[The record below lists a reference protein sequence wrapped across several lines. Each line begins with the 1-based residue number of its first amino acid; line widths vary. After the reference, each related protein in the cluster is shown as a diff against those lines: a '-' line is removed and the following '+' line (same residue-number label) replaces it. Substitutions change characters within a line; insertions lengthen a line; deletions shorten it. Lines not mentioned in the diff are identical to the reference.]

1 MNCQLSKQCNIL
13 EMEDMYLIR
22 VEEKKKG
29 LSIVQIL
36 KINQILKNWNL
47 ENRLVS

>member
-22 VEEKKKG
+22 VEEKKG

>member
-1 MNCQLSKQCNIL
+1 
-13 EMEDMYLIR
+13 MEDMYLIR